1 MDILIRNRLSVLL
14 AERNLKIT
22 RVSKDTGIA
31 RSTIT
36 SITQNDAKMIQ
47 LETINSL
54 CIYLGITP
62 CEFFE
67 FSEFDVTFNV
77 YCEEKISSDDIFKH
91 YLEITAYMDFVK
103 GSKKYSLEFLGA
115 FDKVGFGEDVIHYDI
130 GEGTFRLQDD
140 EDYQKIKNEISVT
153 FWADIIKN
161 FSEYIC
167 EQCDSEYK
175 NKMLSLPV
183 LINIVFE

>member
-1 MDILIRNRLSVLL
+1 MIRNRLNVLL

-36 SITQNDAKMIQ
+36 SISQNDVKMIQ

-54 CIYLGITP
+54 CIYLGVTP

-67 FSEFDVTFNV
+67 FSEYDVEFKI
-77 YCEEKISSDDIFKH
+77 YCEEKNHSDDIFKQ
-91 YLEITAYMDFVK
+91 YLEVIAYMDFVK
-103 GSKKYSLEFLGA
+103 GNKKYSLEFMGV
-115 FDKVGFGEDVIHYDI
+115 FDRIGFGEDDFIHYDI
-130 GEGTFRLQDD
+130 THGSFKLQDD
-140 EDYQKIKNEISVT
+140 EDYKKIKDEISVT
-153 FWADIIKN
+153 FWADIVKS

-167 EQCDSEYK
+167 EECDSEYK
-175 NKMLSLPV
+175 TISIPGF
-183 LINIVFE
+183 INIDFE